1 MPAFQFETN
10 LPVILLIIVIALI
23 SLYFYLD
30 LKKVKLVN
38 EELEKKNE
46 MIIKEIDNIHL
57 RLHKFF
63 SGMPRGVVP
72 MPKTPQTKPKV
83 ENSNN
88 KEVLNKNNTEQ
99 EKKDK
104 DEEVDEEI
112 SDSVEKMVDDTIRSV
127 EFSENNVNNLKK
139 KSSNNIFGEIEDII
153 GNDNNITQ
161 EGNIINEDK
170 INRNIVVPDLVPV
183 VYDSDK
189 ITEIT
194 GEDKNTDEEVDEVD
208 DVSEE
213 DNSEEDNSEDEEL
226 SDDIDEDLLDKYMKM
241 SVKELKEKCIE
252 MNLKHSGNK
261 TTLARRI
268 VENLE

>member
-72 MPKTPQTKPKV
+72 MPKTGQTNPKSSINKQV
-83 ENSNN
+83 S
-88 KEVLNKNNTEQ
+88 KEVSN
-99 EKKDK
+99 DK
-104 DEEVDEEI
+104 EISVDKEI
-112 SDSVEKMVDDTIRSV
+112 SDTVEKMVDDTIKST
-127 EFSENNVNNLKK
+127 EISENEFNNLKK
-139 KSSNNIFGEIEDII
+139 KPTNNIFGEIEDII
-153 GNDNNITQ
+153 GNDNNIIQ
-161 EGNIINEDK
+161 EKESIDIDE
-170 INRNIVVPDLVPV
+170 NIVIPDLEPI
-183 VYDSDK
+183 VYNSDK
-189 ITEIT
+189 ITEVKDT
-194 GEDKNTDEEVDEVD
+194 DEEKNTDEEVDEVD

-213 DNSEEDNSEDEEL
+213 ENSEEDNSEDEEL
-226 SDDIDEDLLDKYMKM
+226 SDDLDEDLLDKYMKM
-241 SVKELKEKCIE
+241 SVKDLKEKCIE

>member
-46 MIIKEIDNIHL
+46 MIVKEIDNIHL

-72 MPKTPQTKPKV
+72 IPKTHQSNSKV
-83 ENSNN
+83 ESN
-88 KEVLNKNNTEQ
+88 KQVSK
-99 EKKDK
+99 
-104 DEEVDEEI
+104 EI
-112 SDSVEKMVDDTIRSV
+112 SDDKQVSETVEKMVEETIKST
-127 EFSENNVNNLKK
+127 EISENEFNNLKK
-139 KSSNNIFGEIEDII
+139 NSSNNIFGEIEDII
-153 GNDNNITQ
+153 SNDNNIIQ
-161 EGNIINEDK
+161 EKDPSDVDVD
-170 INRNIVVPDLVPV
+170 IVLPELVPV
-183 VYDSDK
+183 VYDSEK
-189 ITEIT
+189 ITEVK
-194 GEDKNTDEEVDEVD
+194 EDTDEQADEEADEVD

-213 DNSEEDNSEDEEL
+213 NSEDEEL
-226 SDDIDEDLLDKYMKM
+226 SDDLDEDLLDKYKKM
-241 SVKELKEKCIE
+241 SVKDLKEKCIE

>member
-46 MIIKEIDNIHL
+46 VIVKEIDNIHL

-72 MPKTPQTKPKV
+72 MPKTPLNNSKLESNVKV
-83 ENSNN
+83 SKELSDN
-88 KEVLNKNNTEQ
+88 KEVSET
-99 EKKDK
+99 
-104 DEEVDEEI
+104 
-112 SDSVEKMVDDTIRSV
+112 VEKMVGETIKSS
-127 EFSENNVNNLKK
+127 EISENEFNNLKK
-139 KSSNNIFGEIEDII
+139 NSSNNIFGEIEDII
-153 GNDNNITQ
+153 SNDNNIIQ
-161 EGNIINEDK
+161 EKDPNDVDVD
-170 INRNIVVPDLVPV
+170 IVLPELLPV

-189 ITEIT
+189 ISEVKEGTDE
-194 GEDKNTDEEVDEVD
+194 EADEEVDEVD

-213 DNSEEDNSEDEEL
+213 NDSDDEEL
-226 SDDIDEDLLDKYMKM
+226 SDDLDEDLLDKYMKM
-241 SVKELKEKCIE
+241 SVKDLKEKCIE

-261 TTLARRI
+261 TTLAKRI

>member
-1 MPAFQFETN
+1 MPAFQFESN

-38 EELEKKNE
+38 EELEKKND
-46 MIIKEIDNIHL
+46 MIVKEIDNIHL

-72 MPKTPQTKPKV
+72 MPKTPQNYNPKV
-83 ENSNN
+83 EINNKQSKELSDN
-88 KEVLNKNNTEQ
+88 KEVSET
-99 EKKDK
+99 
-104 DEEVDEEI
+104 VEEI
-112 SDSVEKMVDDTIRSV
+112 IDNTIKST
-127 EFSENNVNNLKK
+127 EISENEFNNLKK
-139 KSSNNIFGEIEDII
+139 NSSNNIFGEIEDII
-153 GNDNNITQ
+153 SSDNNIIQ
-161 EGNIINEDK
+161 EKDPSDVDVD
-170 INRNIVVPDLVPV
+170 IVLPELVPV
-183 VYDSDK
+183 SYESEK
-189 ITEIT
+189 ITEVKDT
-194 GEDKNTDEEVDEVD
+194 DEEKNTDDEVDEVE
-208 DVSEE
+208 DVS
-213 DNSEEDNSEDEEL
+213 DNSDDEEL

-241 SVKELKEKCIE
+241 SVKDLKEKCME

>member
-30 LKKVKLVN
+30 IKKVKLVN

-46 MIIKEIDNIHL
+46 MVIKEIDNIHL

-72 MPKTPQTKPKV
+72 MPKIPQTKPKV
-83 ENSNN
+83 ENGNN
-88 KEVLNKNNTEQ
+88 KEVLNKNNKEL
-99 EKKDK
+99 EKEDK
-104 DEEVDEEI
+104 DEKIDEEI

-127 EFSENNVNNLKK
+127 EFSENNVDNLKK

-161 EGNIINEDK
+161 EGNIVNEDK

-189 ITEIT
+189 ITEVT
-194 GEDKNTDEEVDEVD
+194 DEDKNTDDELDEVD
-208 DVSEE
+208 DISEE
-213 DNSEEDNSEDEEL
+213 DNSEGEEL

-241 SVKELKEKCIE
+241 SVKDLKEKCIE

>member
-72 MPKTPQTKPKV
+72 MPKTSQNNPKV
-83 ENSNN
+83 SIN
-88 KEVLNKNNTEQ
+88 KEISN
-99 EKKDK
+99 DK
-104 DEEVDEEI
+104 QEEVLDNDKNVV
-112 SDSVEKMVDDTIRSV
+112 SDTVEKMIDETIKST
-127 EFSENNVNNLKK
+127 EISENEFNNLKK
-139 KSSNNIFGEIEDII
+139 GSSNNIFGEIQDII
-153 GNDNNITQ
+153 NNDNN
-161 EGNIINEDK
+161 NIIQESNLNE
-170 INRNIVVPDLVPV
+170 IHENIVVPELVPV
-183 VYDSDK
+183 LYESEK
-189 ITEIT
+189 ITEL
-194 GEDKNTDEEVDEVD
+194 DNTDDDENTNEEDDEVD
-208 DVSEE
+208 DISEE
-213 DNSEEDNSEDEEL
+213 DNSDNEEL
-226 SDDIDEDLLDKYMKM
+226 IDDLDEDLLDKYMKM
-241 SVKELKEKCIE
+241 SVKDLKEKCME

>member
-46 MIIKEIDNIHL
+46 MVIKEIDNIHL

-63 SGMPRGVVP
+63 SGMPIGVVP
-72 MPKTPQTKPKV
+72 MPKATQNKPKV
-83 ENSNN
+83 ENNNN
-88 KEVLNKNNTEQ
+88 KEELNKIN
-99 EKKDK
+99 K
-104 DEEVDEEI
+104 DEENKEGADEEV
-112 SDSVEKMVDDTIRSV
+112 SDSVEKMVDDTIKSV
-127 EFSENNVNNLKK
+127 ENSDNNIDNLKK

-153 GNDNNITQ
+153 GNDNNILQ
-161 EGNIINEDK
+161 EGNMINENEIDE
-170 INRNIVVPDLVPV
+170 NIVIPELEPI
-183 VYDSDK
+183 VYNSDK
-189 ITEIT
+189 ITEIK
-194 GEDKNTDEEVDEVD
+194 DTDEEVDEVN

-213 DNSEEDNSEDEEL
+213 ENSDDEEL
-226 SDDIDEDLLDKYMKM
+226 SDDLDEDLLDKYMKM
-241 SVKELKEKCIE
+241 SVKDLKEKCME

>member
-46 MIIKEIDNIHL
+46 MVIKEIDNIHL

-63 SGMPRGVVP
+63 SGMPRGLVP
-72 MPKTPQTKPKV
+72 MPKTSQNKPKL
-83 ENSNN
+83 ENNNNN
-88 KEVLNKNNTEQ
+88 KEELNKDQ
-99 EKKDK
+99 EKEEKDDK
-104 DEEVDEEI
+104 EI
-112 SDSVEKMVDDTIRSV
+112 SDSVEKMIDETVNSV
-127 EFSENNVNNLKK
+127 EDPENNIDNLKK
-139 KSSNNIFGEIEDII
+139 KPSNNIFGEIEDII
-153 GNDNNITQ
+153 SIDNNITQ
-161 EGNIINEDK
+161 EDNMINEEEIDE
-170 INRNIVVPDLVPV
+170 NIVIPDLEPI
-183 VYDSDK
+183 VYNSDK
-189 ITEIT
+189 ITEIKDT
-194 GEDKNTDEEVDEVD
+194 HEEVDEVD
-208 DVSEE
+208 DVSE
-213 DNSEEDNSEDEEL
+213 DNSDDEEL
-226 SDDIDEDLLDKYMKM
+226 SDDIDEDLLDKYIKM
-241 SVKELKEKCIE
+241 SVKDLKEKCME

>member
-63 SGMPRGVVP
+63 SGMPKGIVP

-83 ENSNN
+83 ENN
-88 KEVLNKNNTEQ
+88 KEKLNKNNEEQ
-99 EKKDK
+99 EKMS
-104 DEEVDEEI
+104 EEI
-112 SDSVEKMVDDTIRSV
+112 SKSVEKMVDETIKST
-127 EFSENNVNNLKK
+127 EISDNNLNKNH
-139 KSSNNIFGEIEDII
+139 SNNIFGEIEDII
-153 GNDNNITQ
+153 SSDNNM
-161 EGNIINEDK
+161 INEDN
-170 INRNIVVPDLVPV
+170 IDENIVIPELVPV
-183 VYDSDK
+183 SYDSDK
-189 ITEIT
+189 ITEVK
-194 GEDKNTDEEVDEVD
+194 DTDEENDNEEVDEVD
-208 DVSEE
+208 DIDSN
-213 DNSEEDNSEDEEL
+213 DDNSEDEKL
-226 SDDIDEDLLDKYMKM
+226 SDNLDEDLLDKYMKM
-241 SVKELKEKCIE
+241 SVKELKDICIE
-252 MNLKHSGNK
+252 KNLKHTGNK

>member
-46 MIIKEIDNIHL
+46 MVVKEIDNIHL

-72 MPKTPQTKPKV
+72 IPKMSQTTPKA
-83 ENSNN
+83 ESNN
-88 KEVLNKNNTEQ
+88 KEVKENLKN
-99 EKKDK
+99 
-104 DEEVDEEI
+104 EV
-112 SDSVEKMVDDTIRSV
+112 STTVEKMIDETVNSTEI
-127 EFSENNVNNLKK
+127 SEDEINITNNN
-139 KSSNNIFGEIEDII
+139 KSSNNIFGEIQDII
-153 GNDNNITQ
+153 SNDNNIIQ
-161 EGNIINEDK
+161 EKEPINLDMG
-170 INRNIVVPDLVPV
+170 IVLPELAPV
-183 VYDSDK
+183 AYDSEK
-189 ITEIT
+189 ITEVK
-194 GEDKNTDEEVDEVD
+194 ETDEEVDEEEDEVN

-213 DNSEEDNSEDEEL
+213 NDSEDEEL
-226 SDDIDEDLLDKYMKM
+226 SDDLDEDLLDQYMKK

>member
-46 MIIKEIDNIHL
+46 MVIKEIDNIHL

-72 MPKTPQTKPKV
+72 MPKIPQTKPKV
-83 ENSNN
+83 ENGNN
-88 KEVLNKNNTEQ
+88 KEVLNKNNKEL
-99 EKKDK
+99 EKEDK
-104 DEEVDEEI
+104 DEKIDEEI

-127 EFSENNVNNLKK
+127 EFSENNVDNLKK

-161 EGNIINEDK
+161 EGNIVNEDK

-189 ITEIT
+189 ITEVT
-194 GEDKNTDEEVDEVD
+194 DEDKNTDDELDEVD
-208 DVSEE
+208 DISEE
-213 DNSEEDNSEDEEL
+213 DNSEGEEL

-241 SVKELKEKCIE
+241 SVKDLKEKCIE

>member
-46 MIIKEIDNIHL
+46 MIVKEIDNIHL

-63 SGMPRGVVP
+63 SGMPKSIVS
-72 MPKTPQTKPKV
+72 MPKMSHPKTEDNPKV
-83 ENSNN
+83 DSKILSDN
-88 KEVLNKNNTEQ
+88 KEESTDNN
-99 EKKDK
+99 EKD
-104 DEEVDEEI
+104 I
-112 SDSVEKMVDDTIRSV
+112 SDSVEKMVEETINS
-127 EFSENNVNNLKK
+127 EISENEFNNLKK
-139 KSSNNIFGEIEDII
+139 KPSNNIFGEIEDII
-153 GNDNNITQ
+153 SNHSNNVTQELNINEINDN
-161 EGNIINEDK
+161 
-170 INRNIVVPDLVPV
+170 IVIPDLVPV
-183 VYDSDK
+183 SYESNK
-189 ITEIT
+189 ITEVIDEEKNS
-194 GEDKNTDEEVDEVD
+194 EDEVDEVD

-213 DNSEEDNSEDEEL
+213 ENSDGEEEEL
-226 SDDIDEDLLDKYMKM
+226 SDDLDEDLLDKYMKM
-241 SVKELKEKCIE
+241 SVKDLKEKCME

>member
-46 MIIKEIDNIHL
+46 VIVKEIDNIHL

-72 MPKTPQTKPKV
+72 MPKTPLNNSKLESNIKV
-83 ENSNN
+83 SKELSDN
-88 KEVLNKNNTEQ
+88 KEVSETV
-99 EKKDK
+99 EKIVGETIKSS
-104 DEEVDEEI
+104 EI
-112 SDSVEKMVDDTIRSV
+112 SEN
-127 EFSENNVNNLKK
+127 EFNNLKK
-139 KSSNNIFGEIEDII
+139 NSSNNIFGEIEDII
-153 GNDNNITQ
+153 SNDNNIIQ
-161 EGNIINEDK
+161 EKDPNDVDVD
-170 INRNIVVPDLVPV
+170 IVLPELVPV
-183 VYDSDK
+183 VYNSDK
-189 ITEIT
+189 ISEVKEGTDE
-194 GEDKNTDEEVDEVD
+194 EADEEVDEVD

-213 DNSEEDNSEDEEL
+213 DNSDDEEL
-226 SDDIDEDLLDKYMKM
+226 SDDLDEDLLDKYMKM
-241 SVKELKEKCIE
+241 SVKDLKEKCIE

>member
-46 MIIKEIDNIHL
+46 MVIKEIDNIHL

-63 SGMPRGVVP
+63 SGMPRGLVP
-72 MPKTPQTKPKV
+72 MPKTTQNKPKI
-83 ENSNN
+83 ENNNN
-88 KEVLNKNNTEQ
+88 KEELNKEELNKDQ
-99 EKKDK
+99 EKEEKDDK
-104 DEEVDEEI
+104 EI
-112 SDSVEKMVDDTIRSV
+112 SDSVEKMIDETVNSV
-127 EFSENNVNNLKK
+127 ENPENNIDNLKK
-139 KSSNNIFGEIEDII
+139 KPSNNIFGEIEDII
-153 GNDNNITQ
+153 SIDNNITQ
-161 EGNIINEDK
+161 EDNMINEEEIDE
-170 INRNIVVPDLVPV
+170 NIVIPDLEPI
-183 VYDSDK
+183 VYNSDK
-189 ITEIT
+189 ITEIKDT
-194 GEDKNTDEEVDEVD
+194 HEEVDEVD
-208 DVSEE
+208 DVSE
-213 DNSEEDNSEDEEL
+213 DNSDDEEL
-226 SDDIDEDLLDKYMKM
+226 SDDIDEDLLDKYIKM
-241 SVKELKEKCIE
+241 SVKDLKEKCIE

>member
-46 MIIKEIDNIHL
+46 VIVKEIDNIHL

-72 MPKTPQTKPKV
+72 MPKTPLNNSKLESNVKV
-83 ENSNN
+83 SKELSDN
-88 KEVLNKNNTEQ
+88 KEVSETV
-99 EKKDK
+99 EKIVGETIKSS
-104 DEEVDEEI
+104 EI
-112 SDSVEKMVDDTIRSV
+112 SEN
-127 EFSENNVNNLKK
+127 EFNNLKK
-139 KSSNNIFGEIEDII
+139 NSSNNIFGEIEDII
-153 GNDNNITQ
+153 SNDNNIIQ
-161 EGNIINEDK
+161 EKDPNDVDVD
-170 INRNIVVPDLVPV
+170 IVLPELVPV
-183 VYDSDK
+183 VYNSDK
-189 ITEIT
+189 ISEVKEGTDE
-194 GEDKNTDEEVDEVD
+194 EADEEVDEVD

-213 DNSEEDNSEDEEL
+213 DNSDDEEL
-226 SDDIDEDLLDKYMKM
+226 SDDLDEDLLDKYMKM
-241 SVKELKEKCIE
+241 SVKDLKEKCIE

>member
-46 MIIKEIDNIHL
+46 IIVKEIDNIHL

-72 MPKTPQTKPKV
+72 IPKTPQSNNPKV
-83 ENSNN
+83 ESNKQESKELSDN
-88 KEVLNKNNTEQ
+88 KEVS
-99 EKKDK
+99 
-104 DEEVDEEI
+104 EI
-112 SDSVEKMVDDTIRSV
+112 VEKMVDETIKST
-127 EFSENNVNNLKK
+127 EISENEFNNLKK
-139 KSSNNIFGEIEDII
+139 NSSNNIFGEIEDII
-153 GNDNNITQ
+153 SNDNNIIQ
-161 EGNIINEDK
+161 EKDPSDVDVD
-170 INRNIVVPDLVPV
+170 IVLPELVPV

-189 ITEIT
+189 ISEVKE
-194 GEDKNTDEEVDEVD
+194 GTDEEVGEEADEVD

-213 DNSEEDNSEDEEL
+213 ENSEGNHSEDEEL
-226 SDDIDEDLLDKYMKM
+226 SDDLDEDLLDKYMKM
-241 SVKELKEKCIE
+241 SVKDLKEKCIE